1 MKSPV
6 LWTLP
11 PCALP
16 NLLQERRKE
25 KSVQSL
31 RQKEN
36 GALKMIAKM
45 IFYKDTL
52 SNHVKELNTDLTIT
66 IHYVI

>member
-1 MKSPV
+1 
-6 LWTLP
+6 
-11 PCALP
+11 
-16 NLLQERRKE
+16 
-25 KSVQSL
+25 
-31 RQKEN
+31 
-36 GALKMIAKM
+36 MIAKM